1 MLTCLFCCKVRLS
14 LTPAIKTVV
23 NLIEICGYS
32 AASFF
37 LPELSGCHFSTIF
50 TCHISLSFFALLLF
64 CHLSFNLTY
73 NRFYLSLFNQCWLC
87 LFWVVIQTEENLRV
101 MGILYIICWLW
112 SSGLCS
118 CPNST
123 LSGCNHYNHQVIL
136 RFILNVI
143 QCSSASCFCA
153 SVQTHQCPLVH
164 LHLLCPP
171 HQCGFKCVASVI
183 NFSLFYKLRNPW
195 APYPPSSPSL
205 RECTMG

>member
-143 QCSSASCFCA
+143 QKHRHPVS
-153 SVQTHQCPLVH
+153 VH
-164 LHLLCPP
+164 LFKPISVLLYIYICCVL
-171 HQCGFKCVASVI
+171 HISVASNVW
-183 NFSLFYKLRNPW
+183 PQW
-195 APYPPSSPSL
+195 
-205 RECTMG
+205 